1 MSPFPRVLVVAATPR
16 ELAVDARWIGLVSGA
31 GPVEA
36 AIATALAIAESRPDA
51 VLHVGIAGARRACA
65 LSPASLVVGTHALY
79 TDLGPLPPEWAARD
93 IAAPADLLA
102 RLVTR
107 FPNAVLRPIG
117 TSGRVGGTS
126 GCEVEA
132 MEGFGV
138 LRAAQRAGVPA
149 IEVRTI
155 ANDIEE
161 TDRSRWHF
169 DAAFR
174 AITDLTPQLV
184 EAVQEALSAR
194 VQHA

>member
-1 MSPFPRVLVVAATPR
+1 MTSSPRVLVVAATAR
-16 ELAVDARWIGLVSGA
+16 ELAVDARWAGLVSGV

-36 AIATALAIAESRPDA
+36 AIATAQAIADSRPDA
-51 VLHVGIAGARRACA
+51 VLHVGIAGARRQCA
-65 LSPASLVVGTHALY
+65 LPPATVVVGTHARY
-79 TDLGPLPPEWAARD
+79 ADLGSLPPEWATRE

-102 RLVTR
+102 QLIAR
-107 FPNAVLRPIG
+107 FPEAVFRPIG

-126 GCEVEA
+126 GCDVEA

-161 TDRSRWHF
+161 TDRARWHF
-169 DAAFR
+169 DTAFR
-174 AITDLTPQLV
+174 AITDLTPRLV
-184 EAVQEALSAR
+184 HALQEALDAR
-194 VQHA
+194 VPHA